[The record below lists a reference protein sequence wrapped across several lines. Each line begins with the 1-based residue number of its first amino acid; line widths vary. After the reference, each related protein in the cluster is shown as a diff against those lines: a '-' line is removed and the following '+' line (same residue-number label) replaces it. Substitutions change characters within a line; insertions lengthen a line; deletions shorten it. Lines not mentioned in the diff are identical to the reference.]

1 VDGYKEDM
9 MAASYNQGN
18 YTLEPWM
25 SNTCKTTIVA
35 WIGKTPEEQDQMF
48 HKLLKGP
55 PKKSTQVTSSN
66 GDYTM
71 SAVHGIKKKP
81 HQTQRPRRC
90 RATSRPKITRPRAQK
105 RPMTFDSE
113 DEDEDELVPINKTA
127 ALIAASLQPKKKL
140 PRRSN

>member
-1 VDGYKEDM
+1 VGGYKEDM
-9 MAASYNQGN
+9 KAASYNQGN

-66 GDYTM
+66 GDHTM

-81 HQTQRPRRC
+81 HQTQGPRRV
-90 RATSRPKITRPRAQK
+90 RATSRPKITRPR
-105 RPMTFDSE
+105 RPD
-113 DEDEDELVPINKTA
+113 I
-127 ALIAASLQPKKKL
+127 
-140 PRRSN
+140 

>member
-1 VDGYKEDM
+1 VRVLPRVKHAHGDDDHVRVLPTK
-9 MAASYNQGN
+9 
-18 YTLEPWM
+18 
-25 SNTCKTTIVA
+25 
-35 WIGKTPEEQDQMF
+35 
-48 HKLLKGP
+48 
-55 PKKSTQVTSSN
+55 N

-81 HQTQRPRRC
+81 HQTQRPRMC

>member
-1 VDGYKEDM
+1 
-9 MAASYNQGN
+9 
-18 YTLEPWM
+18 M

-35 WIGKTPEEQDQMF
+35 WIRKNPEEQDQMF

-55 PKKSTQVTSSN
+55 PKKSTQVTSSY

-81 HQTQRPRRC
+81 HQTQRPRRV

-105 RPMTFDSE
+105 RPMTFGSE
-113 DEDEDELVPINKTA
+113 DEDEDEDEDENELVPINKTA
-127 ALIAASLQPKKKL
+127 ALIAASLQPPKKASKKK
-140 PRRSN
+140 